1 MSRIGKKPIPI
12 PSGVDVRIE
21 GQRVAVSCEKKQ
33 LEWTVVHE
41 LRVEMRENVLHVLNP
56 NPNQRSN
63 SLWGTTRTLIA
74 NMVTGVHQGFARNLE
89 IVGTGFRATLK
100 GKTLAFEIG
109 FDHVVNYTVA
119 DDIDVTVSERPMK
132 IMLKGIDRQRVGQV
146 AAEIRALKKPEPYHG
161 KGIRYENEQVRKKA
175 GKAGAK

>member
-1 MSRIGKKPIPI
+1 MSRIGKRPVPI

-21 GQRVAVSCEKKQ
+21 GQRVTVACSQKQ
-33 LEWTVVHE
+33 LVWTVVPE
-41 LRVEMRENVLHVLNP
+41 LKVEVREGTLHVLNP

-74 NMVTGVHQGFARNLE
+74 NMVTGVQHGFARNLE
-89 IVGTGFRATLK
+89 IVGTGFRATLQ
-100 GKTLAFEIG
+100 GKTLGFEIG
-109 FDHVVNYTVA
+109 FDHVVHYTVP
-119 DDIDVTVSERPMK
+119 DDVEVKVSERPMK

>member
-1 MSRIGKKPIPI
+1 MSRIGKKPVPI

-21 GQRVAVSCEKKQ
+21 GQRVTVVCQQKQ
-33 LEWTVVHE
+33 LEWTVVPE
-41 LRVEMRENVLHVLNP
+41 LRVEMRESVLHVLNP

-74 NMVTGVHQGFARNLE
+74 NMVTGVHQGFAKNLE

-109 FDHVVNYTVA
+109 FDHVVHYTVA

-132 IMLKGIDRQRVGQV
+132 IMLKGTDRQRVGQV